1 MALALLPGACWW
13 FCVISAPKLL
23 AGVHCFLCAAPD
35 LSVPG
40 HGFFQQHG
48 RLPTILAGLGSEPR
62 ILEISKQNKGM
73 QGPQGAVHLAP
84 PETGTN

>member
-1 MALALLPGACWW
+1 MVLALLPGACWW

-23 AGVHCFLCAAPD
+23 AGAHCFLCAAPD

-48 RLPTILAGLGSEPR
+48 RLPTILAGPR

-84 PETGTN
+84 PQTGTN